1 MLGVRS
7 RKSPS
12 SGGDFL
18 DLTPIRHGT
27 VNASIYGGVKVM
39 IRALFKLVLVV
50 VIIAAGAAFFLG
62 YRFADNG
69 VETPVSAQ
77 PSAPAVDTQRAREAG
92 AKVGEAVA
100 TGAVQAQ
107 QALNEGSLTA
117 KIKSKMALD
126 DTVKALSI
134 DVDTRGTEVT
144 LSGSVNSTAE
154 RDRAIQLARETA
166 GVTRVHD
173 RLQIR

>member
-1 MLGVRS
+1 
-7 RKSPS
+7 
-12 SGGDFL
+12 
-18 DLTPIRHGT
+18 
-27 VNASIYGGVKVM
+27 M

-62 YRFADNG
+62 YRLADNG
-69 VETPVSAQ
+69 VEAPVSAQ

-107 QALNEGSLTA
+107 QVLNEGSVTA

-154 RDRAIQLARETA
+154 RDRAMQLARETA

>member
-1 MLGVRS
+1 
-7 RKSPS
+7 
-12 SGGDFL
+12 
-18 DLTPIRHGT
+18 
-27 VNASIYGGVKVM
+27 M

-62 YRFADNG
+62 YRLADNS

-107 QALNEGSLTA
+107 QVLNEGSVTA

-154 RDRAIQLARETA
+154 RDRAMQLARETA
-166 GVTRVHD
+166 GVTHVHD
-173 RLQIR
+173 RLRIR